1 MHYLQNVSAK
11 TYLCL
16 FVVFDVADAINS
28 DETPTSEEE
37 RKHDWQEK
45 VIKCRLERLRWSK

>member
-28 DETPTSEEE
+28 DETPNSEERE
-37 RKHDWQEK
+37 SMIGKKR
-45 VIKCRLERLRWSK
+45 